1 MRPVW
6 WVVKANRWDKGGGL
20 GNRLIREPGLQS
32 GRHIFMDNMWMNSS
46 YMMKPSVGEKC
57 LEYLPLK
64 LGGLTISWRNRK
76 ESFLPLGSS
85 PLLACE
91 ILHILTHICL
101 FYFIDIY

>member
-1 MRPVW
+1 MDEL
-6 WVVKANRWDKGGGL
+6 KLCDEA
-20 GNRLIREPGLQS
+20 IS
-32 GRHIFMDNMWMNSS
+32 GVR
-46 YMMKPSVGEKC
+46 VEKC